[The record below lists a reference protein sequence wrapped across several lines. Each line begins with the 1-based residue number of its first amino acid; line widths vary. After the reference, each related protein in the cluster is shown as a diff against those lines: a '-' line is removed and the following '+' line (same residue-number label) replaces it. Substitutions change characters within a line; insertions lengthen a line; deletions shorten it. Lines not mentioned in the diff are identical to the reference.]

1 VTSHTSHAPHVGGT
15 AGRTSIRHRLRVAD
29 STAAAPD
36 VYLLT
41 LHHPVD
47 GSAEP
52 ADPRPDCRQRGDRR
66 TTEKDRM
73 PHDDACPPTGRFR
86 PGSPPVRI
94 VWFSFRGLY
103 ADNPRALYEALV
115 ARGTGWAGDEEATH
129 TWLCTAATRDTFP
142 PGVATALYGTP
153 EARAALESADVV
165 VANDCM
171 SMSWDKQPG
180 TTYLQTWHGTPLKRI
195 HHDVQPA
202 RPGWLDQA
210 DLDVARWDHLLSP
223 NAAST
228 ERLRGAFG
236 FRGRVHETGYPRNDV
251 LSGPGRDTVRDEVR
265 TRLGIPEGTT
275 AVLYAPTWRDDL
287 VLDPTGDS
295 DADLR
300 IDLADFTARLGD
312 DHVLLVRLH
321 SIVADRL
328 DLPDGLPVLDV
339 SAEPDPA
346 GLYLAAD
353 VLVTDY
359 SSTMFDFA
367 VTGKPVLFFTYDL
380 AHYRDSL
387 RGFYVH
393 LEEVAPGP
401 LLETSTALIDA
412 LADLDPATAPYA
424 ERYARFR
431 ETFCHLEDGHATERV
446 LDLLFPSAAAAGTT
460 TRGGDDRAR

>member
-1 VTSHTSHAPHVGGT
+1 
-15 AGRTSIRHRLRVAD
+15 
-29 STAAAPD
+29 
-36 VYLLT
+36 
-41 LHHPVD
+41 
-47 GSAEP
+47 
-52 ADPRPDCRQRGDRR
+52 
-66 TTEKDRM
+66 M
-73 PHDDACPPTGRFR
+73 PHDDACLAPGRTR
-86 PGSPPVRI
+86 SRSSPVRI
-94 VWFSFRGLY
+94 VWSSFRGLY

-115 ARGTGWAGDEEATH
+115 APGARWAGGDEATH

-142 PGVATALYGTP
+142 PGVPTTLYGTP

-171 SMSWDKQPG
+171 SMRWDKQPG

-202 RPGWLDQA
+202 RPGWLDAA

-223 NAAST
+223 NAPST
-228 ERLRGAFG
+228 ERLRAAFA
-236 FRGRVHETGYPRNDV
+236 FRGQVHETGYPRNDV
-251 LSGPGRDTVRDEVR
+251 LSSPRRDAVRAEVR

-287 VLDPTGDS
+287 VLDRTGDS

-300 IDLADFTARLGD
+300 VDLADFTARLGG

-328 DLPDGLPVLDV
+328 DLPDGLPVVDV

-359 SSTMFDFA
+359 SSVMFDFA
-367 VTGKPVLFFTYDL
+367 VTGKPVLLFTYDL
-380 AHYRDSL
+380 DHYRDDL
-387 RGFYVH
+387 RGFYVD

-401 LLETSTALIDA
+401 LLSTSAELVDA
-412 LADLDPATAPYA
+412 LADLDAATAPHA
-424 ERYARFR
+424 ERYAEFR
-431 ETFCHLEDGHATERV
+431 QTFCHLEDGHATERV
-446 LDLLFPSAAAAGTT
+446 LDLLFPPATAGAT